1 MEISKNPKV
10 AIIHDYLL
18 QYGGAERTLEAILEL
33 FPEAPIYTGIYS
45 QKGLP
50 EAINKRRVISAK
62 NPLTRLFS
70 KHLSFLMPLVFENFD
85 LNKYDLVISDSSCWA
100 KGVLTKPDQLHISY
114 IHTPP
119 RFLYKYSVESP
130 ARFKWY
136 YRPIVAILDHFLRI
150 WDYCAAQRPD
160 FLITN
165 SETTRKRVKKFY
177 GRDAKI
183 INPPTVATIRATTN
197 KDVIQKPYF
206 CSLGRLASYKN
217 VDLLIQ
223 AFNVLG
229 WELTVLGTGSEEK
242 SLRKMANS
250 NVKILGRVTDETK
263 DHILANCKGLI
274 FPVVEEDWGI
284 VPLEAMAHGKPVLAH
299 RSGGVTE
306 TIQEGVTGMFFES
319 LRLEDFINSIKGF
332 SNQIDA
338 EKFDPERIKR
348 HASSYTKEKFQKE
361 FIEFVKEKWSEHAG
375 IS

>member
-263 DHILANCKGLI
+263 DYVLANCKGLI

-338 EKFDPERIKR
+338 KKFDPEKIKR